1 MAFREAIFSAS
12 CIIARESSY
21 FHFKIGAPQRAGPLE
36 ILEPSCFETHLLEE
50 RVLGC
55 PHS

>member
-12 CIIARESSY
+12 CIIAREISY

-36 ILEPSCFETHLLEE
+36 ILEPHKLF
-50 RVLGC
+50 
-55 PHS
+55 